1 MRLPTSQPL
10 LIHAGLVSLVETRF
24 AAAFEGQPGR
34 RRRCYQAT
42 MRRKL
47 GLLAVDGGAD
57 DQALAEDLLQARRSL
72 WWPPGLVPLHGA
84 RGVDREP
91 QRVAALT
98 AAGPCDVSGS
108 ACAGRR
114 VPG

>member
-1 MRLPTSQPL
+1 MSRSL
-10 LIHAGLVSLVETRF
+10 LITRRPRSADAGKVLCASSC
-24 AAAFEGQPGR
+24 FEGRPER

-72 WWPPGLVPLHGA
+72 RRLPGLVLAPGA
-84 RGVDREP
+84 RVLDREP
-91 QRVAALT
+91 ERWQR
-98 AAGPCDVSGS
+98 
-108 ACAGRR
+108 
-114 VPG
+114 